1 MATMTASHVLPIAT
15 LQCATYG
22 KENWRGA
29 YQAAIFE
36 TDRSLSARKIRA
48 AEILIL
54 QREQYL
60 FCEGMAV
67 EERQSLNQA
76 LHSLRALRMC
86 LEL

>member
-1 MATMTASHVLPIAT
+1 MATTIALNVLPTAAM
-15 LQCATYG
+15 QRAAHG
-22 KENWRGA
+22 KEDWRSA

-36 TDRSLSARKIRA
+36 TDRSLLARKIRA

-60 FCEGMAV
+60 FCGDMVV

-76 LHSLRALRMC
+76 LHSLRALHMC